1 MTLLALIRH
10 APTTWN
16 AEGRLQGRR
25 DTAISPE
32 GEAALAGWKA
42 PAALAPFDWVAS
54 PLGRCMRT
62 ARALVGRPVRADAR
76 LIEMD
81 WGEWEGRTR
90 AELTATLGTDFA
102 ENETR
107 GLDFTPPA
115 GESPRMV
122 QRRLEPFLAEIAAS
136 GRPTVAVTHRGVIRA
151 AVALATGWDFLG
163 KPPVKGVHGT
173 YNLLRLDADGRP
185 TAVAL
190 DAPLDQEPALTPAPG
205 AA

>member
-10 APTTWN
+10 APTDWN

-25 DTAISPE
+25 DTALSTE
-32 GEAALAGWKA
+32 GAAALEGWAA
-42 PAALAPFDWVAS
+42 PAALSGFDWVAS
-54 PLGRCMRT
+54 PLGRTRLT
-62 ARALVGRPVRADAR
+62 ARALFGRDVPTDER

-90 AELTATLGTDFA
+90 KELSETLGTDFT

-107 GLDFTPPA
+107 GLDFTPPG

-122 QRRLEPFLAEIAAS
+122 QERLRPFLAEIAAA

-151 AVALATGWDFLG
+151 AVAIATGWDFLG

-173 YNLLRLDADGRP
+173 YNVLSLASDGAP
-185 TAVAL
+185 SVHAL
-190 DAPLDQEPALTPAPG
+190 DAPLDAATPAS
-205 AA
+205 

>member
-1 MTLLALIRH
+1 
-10 APTTWN
+10 
-16 AEGRLQGRR
+16 
-25 DTAISPE
+25 
-32 GEAALAGWKA
+32 
-42 PAALAPFDWVAS
+42 
-54 PLGRCMRT
+54 MRT

>member
-25 DTAISPE
+25 DTPLSPE
-32 GEAALAGWKA
+32 GKAALATWAA
-42 PAALAPFDWVAS
+42 PVALGHFQWVCS
-54 PLGRCMRT
+54 PLGRTMDT
-62 ARALVGRPVRADAR
+62 ARALAGRPVPTDSR
-76 LIEMD
+76 IVEMD

-90 AELTATLGTDFA
+90 KELSETLGSDFH

-107 GLDFTPPA
+107 GLDFLPPA

-122 QRRLEPFLAEIAAS
+122 QDRLKPFLADVADV
-136 GRPTVAVTHRGVIRA
+136 GQPTVAVTHRGVIRA
-151 AVALATGWDFLG
+151 AVAIATGWDFMG

-173 YNLLRLDADGRP
+173 YNLLRLAADGAP
-185 TAVAL
+185 SVEAL
-190 DAPLDQEPALTPAPG
+190 DIPLDVEPSI
-205 AA
+205 

>member
-25 DTAISPE
+25 DTPLSPD
-32 GEAALAGWKA
+32 GKAALATWG
-42 PAALAPFDWVAS
+42 PPLALTNFQWVAS
-54 PLGRCMRT
+54 PLGRTMET
-62 ARALVGRPVRADAR
+62 ARSLCGRPVRTDAR

-90 AELTATLGTDFA
+90 SELSETLGSDFH

-107 GLDFTPPA
+107 GLDFLPPG

-122 QRRLEPFLAEIAAS
+122 QERLKPFLVDVAA
-136 GRPTVAVTHRGVIRA
+136 GRQPTVAVTHRGVIRA
-151 AVALATGWDFLG
+151 LVAIATGWDFMG

-173 YNLLRLDADGRP
+173 YNLLHIDADGAP
-185 TAVAL
+185 SIKAL
-190 DAPLDQEPALTPAPG
+190 DEPLDREPEA
-205 AA
+205 